1 MILLSGMNESRR
13 QVHNIYKIVVAHQT
27 EKIWMNDRT
36 TVQGATFNMRGLC
49 LAKDE
54 VKYHR

>member
-1 MILLSGMNESRR
+1 MNDSWR
-13 QVHNIYKIVVAHQT
+13 QVHNIYKIVVAYQA
-27 EKIWMNDRT
+27 EKIWMYDRA